1 MVVPWK
7 TWLRLTI
14 PALMLFAL
22 LEMINLLITNTAF
35 IIIGI
40 AISGGVYFLCL
51 CLLQIINIKELK
63 YHYRIIK
70 NKKING
76 KMKNEFPNRKS

>member
-40 AISGGVYFLCL
+40 AISGEYIFMFMP
-51 CLLQIINIKELK
+51 IADN
-63 YHYRIIK
+63 
-70 NKKING
+70 
-76 KMKNEFPNRKS
+76 